1 MRPQRKPVSLNLG
14 DHVRYVGPQRLELP
28 AGLGQRPELVL
39 TRGMEG
45 VVLLS
50 TGALGR
56 PGPQAPRRWRCR
68 VQFENGFQID
78 ITPDN
83 RADFTQ
89 ADRERA
95 ALRT

>member
-1 MRPQRKPVSLNLG
+1 MRQQRTQTSLNLG
-14 DHVRYVGPQRLELP
+14 DHVRYVGPHRWALP

-50 TGALGR
+50 TGALTR
-56 PGPQAPRRWRCR
+56 PLPKAPRRWRCR
-68 VQFENGFQID
+68 VQFENGFQTD

-83 RADFTQ
+83 RADF
-89 ADRERA
+89 ERA
-95 ALRT
+95 ERD